1 MFLLGQAAHLG
12 DAVLVAEGTG
22 VDPGEGDFAG
32 MGVGR
37 VRAGEAELAGL
48 VRAVDLGV
56 VVGGVVG
63 AGAGEADAGAVAG
76 VGPAVGAGG
85 GLMSR

>member
-1 MFLLGQAAHLG
+1 LFLLGQAAHLG

-22 VDPGEGDFAG
+22 VAPGEVDFAV

-37 VRAGEAELAGL
+37 VGAGEAELAGL
-48 VRAVDLGV
+48 VRAVGSGV

-63 AGAGEADAGAVAG
+63 AGVGEADEVAVAG
-76 VGPAVGAGG
+76 VGLAVGAGS
-85 GLMSR
+85 GLTSR